1 MSIITNLPTKENTN
15 VQDVKTFFDN
25 YFVAP
30 VSFPANEIDS
40 TVAFFTKRGF
50 DHSSAASTTIVLLNQ
65 ARIDGVSVFQ
75 LLDMLKSL
83 TDVQLGQV
91 VAQILNGYREK
102 TSILGYKV
110 STVENSYEARNI
122 LI

>member
-1 MSIITNLPTKENTN
+1 MSISINLPPPQNTT
-15 VQDVKTFFDN
+15 VQDVRTFFDN

-50 DHSSAASTTIVLLNQ
+50 DKSSASSTTIVMLNQ

-83 TDVQLGQV
+83 TDIQLGQV
-91 VAQILNGYREK
+91 VAQILNSYREK
-102 TSILGYKV
+102 TSILGYKIA
-110 STVENSYEARNI
+110 TVENSYEARNI
-122 LI
+122 LV

>member
-1 MSIITNLPTKENTN
+1 MSIITNLPPKENIN

-50 DHSSAASTTIVLLNQ
+50 DQSSAASTTIVLLNQ
-65 ARIDGVSVFQ
+65 ARVDGVSVFQ